1 MKYMLTAKYEGYSLY
16 HLQTS
21 CQEAKAIMVLNSYN
35 DLIYPSRE
43 HFNPALPSDFI
54 LVK

>member
-1 MKYMLTAKYEGYSLY
+1 MLTAKYEGYSLY

-43 HFNPALPSDFI
+43 RFNPALPSDFI